1 MAECYGHLVGGV
13 GGEPLAVAFK
23 VRRQVFPHSFG
34 EFLPDNA
41 MLLTKGQYR
50 VKFIESCRQ

>member
-1 MAECYGHLVGGV
+1 MLWASGGW
-13 GGEPLAVAFK
+13 GEPLAVAFK
-23 VRRQVFPHSFG
+23 VRRQVYPQSFG